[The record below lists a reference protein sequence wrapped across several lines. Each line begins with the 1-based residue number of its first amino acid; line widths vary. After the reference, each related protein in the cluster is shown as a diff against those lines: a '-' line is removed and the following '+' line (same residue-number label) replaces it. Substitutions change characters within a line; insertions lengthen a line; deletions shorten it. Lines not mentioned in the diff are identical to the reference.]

1 MFFSGVWFWK
11 KKNNCKNISLGGRS
25 DSHGVVNEAMSYF
38 EDIHVLGPHF
48 PNTTRKGRER
58 DPDGKDGKGLS
69 SF

>member
-1 MFFSGVWFWK
+1 MFFAVFGFGK
-11 KKNNCKNISLGGRS
+11 KKNYKNISLGGRS
-25 DSHGVVNEAMSYF
+25 YIHGVVNETMSYF
-38 EDIHVLGPHF
+38 EDIHVLDPHF